1 MSYCRLVTPNCDV
14 YVFHHCDIRRGL
26 VCCGCTMFGSFS
38 TLSRAGMIEHLELHM
53 IHGGRVPRSV
63 LDGLREEIADVG
75 DEVTD
80 VLGAYA

>member
-14 YVFHHCDIRRGL
+14 YVYHDVDILRGL

-38 TLSRAGMIEHLELHM
+38 TLSRAGMIEHLQEHARQ
-53 IHGGRVPRSV
+53 GARVPDDV
-63 LDGLREEIADVG
+63 IDGLREEIEMIG
-75 DEVTD
+75 DAVTD